1 MGLMEIR
8 RRMLMGGKKVI
19 DTSPKILQYGV
30 RYITRGAI
38 SEYSDRCITDK
49 YQYEAVN
56 QNQTLV
62 TYGVESYLITYKPD
76 GSYLD
81 YWTLNG
87 TDVYSRN
94 VINANSG
101 YLACTLNTNRIDVSY
116 AYLQETGQI
125 LFAGK
130 NSPYYGYTNI
140 NDMPT

>member
-1 MGLMEIR
+1 MDMMAIR
-8 RRMLMGGKKVI
+8 RRVLMGGKKVI

-30 RYITRGAI
+30 RYGTRGVI
-38 SEYSDRCITDK
+38 SEYHDRCITDK

-56 QNQTLV
+56 QDQTLV
-62 TYGVESYLITYKPD
+62 ANGVVSYLVTYKPD

-81 YWTLNG
+81 YWTWNG
-87 TDVYSRN
+87 YGESSRR

-101 YLACTLNTNRIDVSY
+101 YLACTLDTNRIDVSY

-130 NSPYYGYTNI
+130 DSPYYGYTNI
-140 NDMPT
+140 NDMP